1 MRYTRTRDYL
11 SRQARDMR
19 ARDMRNPYGSRGG
32 YVTSRRGG
40 RDYEQGTMG
49 GSSMGADREYNSSG
63 YDRANYGH
71 DMAFSGRSG
80 EYDREYRSNDGNFGY
95 DMTYYPVRRV
105 GSFDYNTYGGDYNY
119 DMRGGRDYA
128 SNDYKLTPTEIR
140 KWDKELK
147 NEGAPFSVDQVRQV
161 AQQHGI
167 RFDEFTPELLTAVA
181 NMMFTDYKD
190 TVKGDISTF
199 VKLAK
204 DFLCDDD
211 FDGEPEEKAYL
222 YYTAIV
228 NKDDD

>member
-1 MRYTRTRDYL
+1 
-11 SRQARDMR
+11 
-19 ARDMRNPYGSRGG
+19 MRNPYGSRGG
-32 YVTSRRGG
+32 YVTSRRDRADYEDMARG
-40 RDYEQGTMG
+40 RDRARRMG
-49 GSSMGADREYNSSG
+49 Y
-63 YDRANYGH
+63 
-71 DMAFSGRSG
+71 
-80 EYDREYRSNDGNFGY
+80 
-95 DMTYYPVRRV
+95 
-105 GSFDYNTYGGDYNY
+105 FDYNTQDYEGDMARGGRGGGRDRADYEDYAGRGRDRADYENYGYDMRYGGDYAGRGGDRADY

-128 SNDYKLTPTEIR
+128 DNDYKLTPTEIR

-181 NMMFTDYKD
+181 NMMYTDYKD
-190 TVKGDISTF
+190 TVKGDISMF

-204 DFLCDDD
+204 DFLCDED

>member
-11 SRQARDMR
+11 SRH

-32 YVTSRRGG
+32 YVVSDRRGG
-40 RDYEQGTMG
+40 RDYEH
-49 GSSMGADREYNSSG
+49 GSMAGVDMARSREYNSSG
-63 YDRANYGH
+63 YDRNDYRYDYAMG
-71 DMAFSGRSG
+71 GRSG
-80 EYDREYRSNDGNFGY
+80 EYDREYSRDNTNYGY
-95 DMTYYPVRRV
+95 DMNYYPVRRS
-105 GSFDYNTYGGDYNY
+105 GYFNYNTYGGD
-119 DMRGGRDYA
+119 MRSGRDYGE
-128 SNDYKLTPTEIR
+128 NDYKLTPTEIR

-147 NEGAPFSVDQVRQV
+147 TEGAPFNVEQVRQI
-161 AQQHGI
+161 AQQHNI

-181 NMMFTDYKD
+181 NMMYTDYKD
-190 TVKGDISTF
+190 TVKGDMSMF

-228 NKDDD
+228 NKEDD

>member
-32 YVTSRRGG
+32 YVVSDKRG
-40 RDYEQGTMG
+40 Y
-49 GSSMGADREYNSSG
+49 SSADRNSTREYGTGDYNRG
-63 YDRANYGH
+63 YYGH
-71 DMAFSGRSG
+71 DYESGSRSG
-80 EYDREYRSNDGNFGY
+80 EYDREYNANYGY
-95 DMTYYPVRRV
+95 DMSYNPVQRS
-105 GSFDYNTYGGDYNY
+105 GYFNYNTYGG
-119 DMRGGRDYA
+119 RDYA
-128 SNDYKLTPTEIR
+128 ENNYRLTPTEIR

-147 NEGAPFSVDQVRQV
+147 TEGAPFSTDQVRQI

-181 NMMFTDYKD
+181 NMMYTDYKD
-190 TVKGDISTF
+190 TVKGDISMF

-204 DFLCDDD
+204 DFLCDED

>member
-32 YVTSRRGG
+32 YVVSDKRG
-40 RDYEQGTMG
+40 Y
-49 GSSMGADREYNSSG
+49 SSTDRNSDREYNSSN
-63 YDRANYGH
+63 YDRNYYGH
-71 DMAFSGRSG
+71 DYESGSRG
-80 EYDREYRSNDGNFGY
+80 YEYDREYNRDNANYGY
-95 DMTYYPVRRV
+95 DMNYYPVRRS
-105 GSFDYNTYGGDYNY
+105 GYFNYNTYGG

-190 TVKGDISTF
+190 TVKGDISMF

>member
-11 SRQARDMR
+11 SRHARDMR

-32 YVTSRRGG
+32 YVVSSRRGG
-40 RDYEQGTMG
+40 RDYEQGSMS
-49 GSSMGADREYNSSG
+49 GSSMGADREYNSG
-63 YDRANYGH
+63 NYDRNYYGH
-71 DMAFSGRSG
+71 DYEMGGRSS
-80 EYDREYRSNDGNFGY
+80 EYDREYNRDNANYGY
-95 DMTYYPVRRV
+95 DMTYYPVRRS
-105 GSFDYNTYGGDYNY
+105 GYFNYNTYGGDYAN
-119 DMRGGRDYA
+119 
-128 SNDYKLTPTEIR
+128 NDYKLTPTEIR

-181 NMMFTDYKD
+181 NMMYTDYKD
-190 TVKGDISTF
+190 TVKGDISMF

-204 DFLCDDD
+204 DFLCDED